1 MHPTISQYAQA
12 LEELTERAASE
23 KVAEIAENFFGF
35 LKRCGEEKKMDA
47 IMKSLEQCEADK
59 ENRVSVTVVTAHAAT
74 KGIKEKLAVKAQKL
88 FPNKKIAMRYE
99 VDADAIGGALFR
111 TDERLYDVTLA
122 AELKTLKNSLSRTHL

>member
-1 MHPTISQYAQA
+1 MHPTISQYAQV

-47 IMKSLEQCEADK
+47 IMKSLEQGEADK

-74 KGIKEKLAVKAQKL
+74 KGIKEKLAAKAQAL
-88 FPNKKIAMRYE
+88 FPDKNISLRYE
-99 VDADAIGGALFR
+99 VDADVIGGARFR
-111 TDERLYDVTLA
+111 TDETLYDATLG
-122 AELKTLKNSLSRTHL
+122 AELKTFRQSLIK